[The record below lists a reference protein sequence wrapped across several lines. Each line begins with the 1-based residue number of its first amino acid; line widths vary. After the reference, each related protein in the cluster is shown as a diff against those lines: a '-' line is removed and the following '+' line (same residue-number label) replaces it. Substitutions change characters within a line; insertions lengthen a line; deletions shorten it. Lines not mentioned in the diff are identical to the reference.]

1 MYSIPLQEAAMHNQI
16 LCPERLRRI
25 PSQFN
30 WVDHRLVRD
39 RHIDGL
45 HHQTAALYLFLVTV
59 SDQNGLSY
67 YSDFTL
73 TRRLSMSQSMLDAC
87 WDELVRAGLVCLSK
101 PLCQVLS
108 LAEPPVCDV
117 PTVMEFLP

>member
-1 MYSIPLQEAAMHNQI
+1 MHKHVI
-16 LCPERLRRI
+16 CPERLRRI

-45 HHQTAALYLFLVTV
+45 HHRSAALYLFLVTV
-59 SDQNGLSY
+59 SDYQGLSY
-67 YSDFTL
+67 YSDFSL
-73 TRRLSMSQSMLDAC
+73 TSRLSMSRSMLDAC
-87 WDELVRAGLVCLSK
+87 WDELVRAGLVCIEK

-108 LAEPPVCDV
+108 LIEPVASDEPDV
-117 PTVMEFLP
+117 LELLP

>member
-1 MYSIPLQEAAMHNQI
+1 MQKRI

-45 HHQTAALYLFLVTV
+45 QHQSAALYLFLITV
-59 SDQNGLSY
+59 SDQNGLSC

-73 TRRLSMSQSMLDAC
+73 MHRLSMNSSMLNTC
-87 WDELVRAGLVCLSK
+87 WGELVRTGLICIEK

-108 LAEPPVCDV
+108 LTEQPVCDL
-117 PTVMEFLP
+117 PDVMEMLP